1 MCGIS
6 GFVTFSRAAYDA
18 DAALRHMNRR
28 LSHRG
33 PDAEGY
39 FAHEN
44 VFLAHRRLAVIDI
57 AASTQPMTTA
67 DGRHT
72 IVFNGEIYNYRILR
86 EELRALGRHF
96 ATNGDTEVLLQAV
109 AEWGDGAL
117 QRIEGMFA
125 FASFDKAD
133 QTLLVA
139 RDHLGVK
146 PLHFVANATTF
157 AFASELKA
165 LIEHPAVSKDIN
177 LDALGLFL
185 ECQYIPAPL
194 TIYRDVSK
202 LEAGHALRLN
212 VRTGDIARWQYW
224 SVNCQQKLSVC
235 EGEATDLLDAELRRS
250 VTSML
255 VADVPLGAFVSGG
268 VDSSVVAALM
278 TDLTGKPIETFN
290 LGFLDQSGRPDTT
303 QSEHDEAATVA
314 AHLGSHHHALMVKP
328 SDVTDAFGDWVNV
341 FDEPFGDQAALPT
354 MLLSKLTRQHVTVAL
369 TGEGADE
376 LFSGYANYQKRVAEE
391 KISAILGASASPF
404 PSLLA
409 MLPAAARKDRLV
421 KAIMQ
426 PKAKRYATIPNVFD
440 RALQPTLFSEGFL
453 AQQKTHI
460 ADYAAKFYDEC
471 NASDYIE
478 KIMYVDMRL
487 WLPDDLLTKV
497 DRATMAYS
505 LEARVPYLDHRFVEF
520 VTRLDPALKQQGKTT
535 KYILKKLAASYLP
548 AEIVYRNKQGF
559 VMPLSSWLQSSL
571 KPHVDAALGTDR
583 NGRSRNCSNGSNGS
597 NGSSGGLA
605 KRGLFREGALAKIQ
619 AEHAS
624 GRSNHAGRIWAL
636 TVLEQWFLRYAP
648 EFSL

>member
-1 MCGIS
+1 
-6 GFVTFSRAAYDA
+6 
-18 DAALRHMNRR
+18 
-28 LSHRG
+28 
-33 PDAEGY
+33 
-39 FAHEN
+39 
-44 VFLAHRRLAVIDI
+44 
-57 AASTQPMTTA
+57 
-67 DGRHT
+67 
-72 IVFNGEIYNYRILR
+72 
-86 EELRALGRHF
+86 
-96 ATNGDTEVLLQAV
+96 
-109 AEWGDGAL
+109 
-117 QRIEGMFA
+117 
-125 FASFDKAD
+125 
-133 QTLLVA
+133 
-139 RDHLGVK
+139 
-146 PLHFVANATTF
+146 PLHFVASATTF

-165 LIEHPAVSKDIN
+165 LIEHPAVSKNIN

-212 VRTGDIARWQYW
+212 VQTGEIARWQYW
-224 SVNCQQKLSVC
+224 SVDYQQKLSVS
-235 EGEATDLLDAELRRS
+235 EAEAIDLLDAELRRS
-250 VTSML
+250 VESML

-303 QSEHDEAATVA
+303 QSEHDEAAKVA

-391 KISAILGASASPF
+391 KISAILGSSGSPF

-487 WLPDDLLTKV
+487 WLADDLLTKV

-520 VTRLDPALKQQGKTT
+520 VARLDPALKQRDKTT

-548 AEIVYRNKQGF
+548 EEIVYRNKQGF

-571 KPHVDAALGTDR
+571 KPHVEGALGADG
-583 NGRSRNCSNGSNGS
+583 NSNS
-597 NGSSGGLA
+597 GLA
-605 KRGLFREGALAKIQ
+605 KRGLFRKGALAKLQ
-619 AEHAS
+619 AEHAL

-636 TVLEQWFLRYAP
+636 TVLEQWFQCYAP